1 MLLSGIV
8 LLDMNISRAMG
19 PYMDLGLSPQWV
31 SMLKHIVRL
40 PLTPAVELGLSSSN
54 GGRTGG
60 IRLFGAS
67 NKNAGREGS
76 TLITEETDIVYQ
88 VLGNEVINYCTAHF
102 QQMMISIL
110 NAVPPK
116 YRHSSCHGPSPLET
130 SYCRGAS
137 SSTIHREVSAS
148 TIAGVTH
155 IYSIRED
162 AAASIC
168 VT

>member
-40 PLTPAVELGLSSSN
+40 PLTPAVEMGLSSS
-54 GGRTGG
+54 GRTGG

-88 VLGNEVINYCTAHF
+88 VLCNEVINYCTTHF

-110 NAVPPK
+110 NAVRRK
-116 YRHSSCHGPSPLET
+116 YILCADIP
-130 SYCRGAS
+130 
-137 SSTIHREVSAS
+137 
-148 TIAGVTH
+148 
-155 IYSIRED
+155 
-162 AAASIC
+162 AAMAHHP
-168 VT
+168 